1 MRLFLYNKLSMIKE
15 KIKKEAIELIKSFL
29 IALLICFFLIKFVM
43 MSVVVDGTSMLPN
56 LHNGDFGFSF
66 VITRN
71 ISIKRFD
78 TVVINASED
87 KKIVKRVIGLPGETV
102 EYIDNEL
109 YIDGMLIEQDF
120 EYLGTTQNL
129 RVTLDKNEYFVLGD
143 NRENSRDSRYYG
155 PFTKDRI
162 VSSHVLVLFPFSDF
176 GFDK

>member
-1 MRLFLYNKLSMIKE
+1 MKIINCCTLKE
-15 KIKKEAIELIKSFL
+15 SRNIVKELIQNEQFHYVEL
-29 IALLICFFLIKFVM
+29 RHGGDCFNYLWIIGNAIK
-43 MSVVVDGTSMLPN
+43 
-56 LHNGDFGFSF
+56 LHKK
-66 VITRN
+66 IE
-71 ISIKRFD
+71 ISYLRLK
-78 TVVINASED
+78 D

-155 PFTKDRI
+155 PFTKDKI

>member
-78 TVVINASED
+78 TVVINASEESLVYQ
-87 KKIVKRVIGLPGETV
+87 VKRLNISIMNSILMECLL
-102 EYIDNEL
+102 N
-109 YIDGMLIEQDF
+109 
-120 EYLGTTQNL
+120 
-129 RVTLDKNEYFVLGD
+129 RTLNIWVLH
-143 NRENSRDSRYYG
+143 
-155 PFTKDRI
+155 RI
-162 VSSHVLVLFPFSDF
+162 LE
-176 GFDK
+176 

>member
-87 KKIVKRVIGLPGETV
+87 KKIVKRVIG
-102 EYIDNEL
+102 
-109 YIDGMLIEQDF
+109 
-120 EYLGTTQNL
+120 
-129 RVTLDKNEYFVLGD
+129 
-143 NRENSRDSRYYG
+143 
-155 PFTKDRI
+155 
-162 VSSHVLVLFPFSDF
+162 
-176 GFDK
+176 